1 MEDKEYK
8 NFLKKLEHEN
18 FKSQKVNSL
27 NLLSTINIFFLKK

>member
-27 NLLSTINIFFLKK
+27 NFL